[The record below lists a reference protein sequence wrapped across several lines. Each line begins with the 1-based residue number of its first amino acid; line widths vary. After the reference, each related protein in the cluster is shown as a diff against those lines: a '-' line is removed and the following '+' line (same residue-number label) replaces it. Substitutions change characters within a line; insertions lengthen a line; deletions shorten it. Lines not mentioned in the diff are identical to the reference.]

1 MIAISTRT
9 LYVNWK
15 DTLLRIKSE
24 KVTKEEGILIF
35 IRDSLLYKLRNDLR
49 INCEDIES
57 LSNEMLN
64 SQTRNI
70 SFLWYTNHLM
80 VI

>member
-9 LYVNWK
+9 LYFNWK
-15 DTLLRIKSE
+15 DTLLRIKPE
-24 KVTKEEGILIF
+24 RVTKEEGILIF

-57 LSNEMLN
+57 LSIEMLN

-70 SFLWYTNHLM
+70 SFL
-80 VI
+80 

>member
-9 LYVNWK
+9 LYFNWK

-24 KVTKEEGILIF
+24 KVTKEEGILTF

-57 LSNEMLN
+57 LSIEMLH

-70 SFLWYTNHLM
+70 SFL
-80 VI
+80 

>member
-9 LYVNWK
+9 LYFNWK

-64 SQTRNI
+64 SQTRI
-70 SFLWYTNHLM
+70 SFL
-80 VI
+80 

>member
-35 IRDSLLYKLRNDLR
+35 FRDSLLYKLRNDLR

-57 LSNEMLN
+57 LSVEMLN
-64 SQTRNI
+64 IQTRNI

>member
-9 LYVNWK
+9 LYFNWK

-57 LSNEMLN
+57 LSIEMLN

-70 SFLWYTNHLM
+70 SFL
-80 VI
+80 

>member
-9 LYVNWK
+9 LYFNWK

-35 IRDSLLYKLRNDLR
+35 IHDSLLYKLRNDLR

-70 SFLWYTNHLM
+70 SFL
-80 VI
+80 